1 MVIFLWS
8 ALKNANAPTLVALIT
23 HKTFRL
29 LQQLC
34 TFKEQE
40 LAAV

>member
-1 MVIFLWS
+1 MVIFYSLF
-8 ALKNANAPTLVALIT
+8 LKNASAPTLVALIT

>member
-1 MVIFLWS
+1 MFQLS
-8 ALKNANAPTLVALIT
+8 LVALIT

-34 TFKEQE
+34 TFKEQQ
-40 LAAV
+40 LAAM